1 VRRVPSTVSEASVNR
16 LKTTKMKLSQKGQII
31 INSYIANTG
40 LGFATILPILVGA
53 IVDENGFDRE
63 MIGWISAINI
73 SGMVVGG
80 IIATLLIGKFRLVK
94 VLQVA
99 LLGLILFDAVSIFAT
114 NPELM
119 LSVRFLS
126 GVFGGLIYA
135 SSLAIF
141 SGLEN
146 PIKAFGVYVLVYC
159 GWAMIIF
166 IALPYMMISG
176 GSSIAFL
183 TLVFMS
189 TISFIGLFFI
199 QDLEREIEPKEAIR
213 LQDLLNNK
221 AILIGL
227 FAYFAMTMGGGTVWT
242 YCERI
247 GKAAGLSTSFIGWG
261 LSISSLA
268 ALLGGFLVMRIG
280 TKKGLKVPLLG
291 GSLVMI
297 LGVLM
302 LWYGEYAWVYLLSLS
317 VIGAAWSFLIPF
329 FQQIQTQFDPSGKVV
344 SLGTIVNMAGRATG
358 PALGAMLLGDS
369 PFINVIWIGSTSLVL
384 SMLAIWWLLKKY

>member
-1 VRRVPSTVSEASVNR
+1 
-16 LKTTKMKLSQKGQII
+16 MKLSQKGKII

-53 IVDENGFDRE
+53 VVDENGFDRE
-63 MIGWISAINI
+63 MVGWISAINI

-80 IIATLLIGKFRLVK
+80 IIATLLIGKYRLVK
-94 VLQVA
+94 VLQIA
-99 LLGLILFDAVSIFAT
+99 LLGLILFDATSIFAT
-114 NPELM
+114 SPELM
-119 LSVRFLS
+119 LGIRFFS
-126 GVFGGLIYA
+126 GIFGGLIYA

-159 GWAMIIF
+159 VWAMIIF
-166 IALPYMMISG
+166 IVLPYMMISG

-189 TISFIGLFFI
+189 TASFIGLFFI
-199 QDLEREIEPKEAIR
+199 QDLEREIEPKAVIR
-213 LQDLLNNK
+213 LKYLLNNK
-221 AILIGL
+221 AILVGL
-227 FAYFAMTMGGGTVWT
+227 LAYFAMTMGGGTVWT

-247 GKAAGLSTSFIGWG
+247 GKAAGLSTSFMGWA

-268 ALLGGFLVMRIG
+268 ALLGGFLVMRIEN
-280 TKKGLKVPLLG
+280 KKGLKTPLIG

-297 LGVLM
+297 LGILM
-302 LWYGEYAWVYLLSLS
+302 LYYGEHPLIYMVSLS
-317 VIGAAWSFLIPF
+317 VIGGAWAFLIPF
-329 FQQIQTQFDPSGKVV
+329 FQQMQTQFDTTGKVV

-358 PALGAMLLGDS
+358 PGLGALLLGDS
-369 PFINVIWIGSTSLVL
+369 PFIHVIWLGLASMILSLT
-384 SMLAIWWLLKKY
+384 AIWWLFKKYG